1 MTGAIGGI
9 FGGLGGVAGGAIGG
23 STGALAG
30 AVAGGATGGA
40 VSAAVTG
47 GDVGM
52 GALTGAI
59 AGGIGWGVG
68 WVNENYLDKAL
79 SNFTVATFS
88 GSLGGG
94 IGAVLQGG
102 NFWQGAAYGAVGA
115 AMGHG
120 VYAAIRA
127 PWTKL
132 SETIRQKG
140 DADIDSAEGDGL
152 DLGVNDWK
160 YGHASHTSAAQRVLG
175 VLASPFITAYGVVYE
190 GWHIFFP
197 GHTKDYGTIYEDLTV
212 DRSAFRFR
220 GFFDGQHPVNWL
232 WDTPGDMMAN
242 VFGQFSGLFLSP
254 PAAAQFNRATFLI
267 PGPNYP
273 GENAALWEKLA
284 PPGAKWPW

>member
-1 MTGAIGGI
+1 MGGA
-9 FGGLGGVAGGAIGG
+9 LGGQV
-23 STGALAG
+23 GALAG

-59 AGGIGWGVG
+59 AGGIGWGIG
-68 WVNENYLDKAL
+68 WANASYLDDAL
-79 SNFTVATFS
+79 SEFSVATIS

-94 IGAVLQGG
+94 IGAELQGG
-102 NFWQGAAYGAVGA
+102 DFWQGAAYGAAGA
-115 AMGHG
+115 AVGYG
-120 VYAAIRA
+120 LYTAIRA
-127 PWTKL
+127 PWNRL
-132 SETIRQKG
+132 SETIRQNG
-140 DADIDSAEGDGL
+140 GADIDSATGEGL

-160 YGHASHTSAAQRVLG
+160 FGHASITSAAQRLLG
-175 VLASPFITAYGVVYE
+175 VLATPFITAYGVVYE
-190 GWHIFFP
+190 AWHIFFP
-197 GHTKDYGTIYEDLTV
+197 GHTTEYSSFYQDLKV
-212 DRSAFRFR
+212 DRSTFTFR

-254 PAAAQFNRATFLI
+254 SAAAQFNRFTFLI

-273 GENAALWEKLA
+273 GENRTLWEKLA